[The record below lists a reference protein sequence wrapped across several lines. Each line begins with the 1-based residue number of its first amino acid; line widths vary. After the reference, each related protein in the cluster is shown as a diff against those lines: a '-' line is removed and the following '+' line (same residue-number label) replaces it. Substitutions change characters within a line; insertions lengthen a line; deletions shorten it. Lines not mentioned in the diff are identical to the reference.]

1 MLQLSRIGPRQD
13 CAPPPSATKT
23 ASLSTISL
31 DRGVLLLLAPAL
43 AVFALTFAAPL
54 LGLALESFRQFTPGR
69 IGSAA
74 DSPFVLD
81 NYLELVSPSF
91 AGVLIETF
99 RISVAA
105 SLVAMLI
112 AFPIAYACVR
122 RFSRRWRVACVGLMI
137 TLVLLSM
144 LVRTYAL
151 ELTFGSVGIAR
162 PLLTLL
168 GIAPTSRWY
177 TETLV
182 GAGLL
187 HAVIPISV
195 LTLMGTVQ
203 NLDPRMIDAAQSLG
217 APAWRAHLD
226 ITLPRSLPALISSF
240 LVSLTFCISAFVIP
254 MVLGKGRV
262 LFVSNVI
269 YNRFSDV
276 SNYPSGAAV
285 SITML
290 ILTLIIVHLV
300 SLVQHG
306 RRRRA

>member
-1 MLQLSRIGPRQD
+1 MSSQTVP
-13 CAPPPSATKT
+13 T
-23 ASLSTISL
+23 ASAATPSPL
-31 DRGVLLLLAPAL
+31 RGAMLLLLPAL
-43 AVFALTFAAPL
+43 AVFVLIFAAPL
-54 LGLALESFRQFTPGR
+54 IDLALESFRQFVPGR

-81 NYLELVSPSF
+81 NYRELVSPSF
-91 AGVLIETF
+91 AGVLVETF

-105 SLVAMLI
+105 SLVGLII
-112 AFPIAYACVR
+112 AFPIAYGIVR
-122 RFSRRWRVACVGLMI
+122 RFSPRGRVACIGLMI

-151 ELTFGSVGIAR
+151 ELTFGSVGIIR
-162 PLLTLL
+162 PLLNVL

-177 TETLV
+177 IETLV

-203 NLDPRMIDAAQSLG
+203 NLDPRLIDAAQSLG

-226 ITLPRSLPALISSF
+226 ITLRRSLPALVSSF
-240 LVSLTFCISAFVIP
+240 LVSLTFSISAFVIP

-262 LFVSNVI
+262 LFLSNTI
-269 YNRFSDV
+269 YTRFSDV
-276 SNYPSGAAV
+276 ANYPSGAAV
-285 SITML
+285 SIAML
-290 ILTLIIVHLV
+290 VISLLV
-300 SLVQHG
+300 LSLASLAHRG
-306 RRRRA
+306 KGARS